1 MVKGSFILSIDVG
14 GGTRG
19 VLNVLKDEDG
29 FSASFKAGRKM
40 QKAFPLSSL
49 KEYHKKIDKLTIQL
63 TLIARLVGFKL
74 YKREKK
80 YFKET

>member
-40 QKAFPLSSL
+40 
-49 KEYHKKIDKLTIQL
+49 
-63 TLIARLVGFKL
+63 
-74 YKREKK
+74 
-80 YFKET
+80 